1 MKLDAKSTI
10 ETGKAILGIELGS
23 TRIKAVL
30 IDQENKPIAQ
40 GSHTWENQLVNGLWT
55 YSIDAIWSG
64 LQDCYADLRSNV
76 KKLYDTEI
84 ETLAAI
90 GVSAMMHGYMPFNE
104 KEEILVPFRTWRNT
118 NTGRAAA
125 ELSELFVYNIPLRWS
140 ISHLYQAILDNEA
153 HVKDIKFLTTLAGYV
168 HWQITGEKVLGIG
181 DASGMLPIDPT
192 TNNYSAE
199 MVAKFDNLIA
209 SKEYSW
215 KLEDILPKVLSA
227 GENAGVL
234 TPEGCKKLDASGYL
248 KAGIPV
254 CPPEGDAGT
263 GMVATNAVKQR
274 TGNVSAGTSSFS
286 MIVLEKELSKPYEMI
301 DMVTTPDGN
310 LVAMVHCNNCTSD
323 LNAWV
328 NLFKEYQELL
338 GIPVDM
344 DELYGKLYNIAL
356 TGDTD
361 CGGLLSYNYISGE
374 PVTGLAE
381 GRPLF
386 VRSANDKF
394 NLANFMRAH
403 LYASVGVLK
412 IGNDILFNEEKI
424 KVDRITGHGGLFRT
438 KGVGQRVLAAAINSP
453 ISVMETAGEGGAWGI
468 ALLGSY
474 LVNNKKGQSLAD
486 FLDESVF
493 VSDAG
498 VEVSPTPED
507 VGLQHIHRKL
517 QGRFAY
523 RRSSRQIQISGFTET
538 FLPLSLNLVLT

>member
-1 MKLDAKSTI
+1 MKSDAKSTI

-40 GSHTWENQLVNGLWT
+40 GNHTWENQLVDGLWT
-55 YSIDAIWSG
+55 YSIEAIWSG

-76 KKLYDTEI
+76 KNLYGIEI
-84 ETLAAI
+84 ENLAAI
-90 GVSAMMHGYMPFNE
+90 GVSAMMHGYMPFNA

-125 ELSELFVYNIPLRWS
+125 ALSDLFVYNIPLRWS

-153 HVKDIKFLTTLAGYV
+153 HVKDIDFLTTLAGYV
-168 HWQITGEKVLGIG
+168 HWQLTGEKVLGIG

-192 TNNYSAE
+192 THNYSAE
-199 MVAKFDNLIA
+199 MVAKFDKLIA
-209 SKEYSW
+209 PNQYNW
-215 KLEDILPKVLSA
+215 TLQDILPKVLSA
-227 GENAGVL
+227 GESAGVL
-234 TPEGCKKLDASGYL
+234 TPEGSKKLDAFGHL

-301 DMVTTPDGN
+301 DMVTTPDGS

-344 DELYGKLYNIAL
+344 NEIYSKLYNIAL
-356 TGDTD
+356 TGDAD

-394 NLANFMRAH
+394 NLANFMRSH

-424 KVDRITGHGGLFRT
+424 KVDRITGHGGLFKT
-438 KGVGQRVLAAAINSP
+438 KGVGQRILAAAINSP

-474 LVNNKKGQSLAD
+474 LVNNEKKQSLAD
-486 FLDESVF
+486 FLDEKVF
-493 VSDAG
+493 VGDAG
-498 VEVSPTPED
+498 IEVSPTAED
-507 VGLQHIHRKL
+507 VAGFNTYIENYKAGLPIEEAAVK
-517 QGRFAY
+517 FK
-523 RRSSRQIQISGFTET
+523 
-538 FLPLSLNLVLT
+538 

>member
-1 MKLDAKSTI
+1 MKSDAKSTI

-40 GSHTWENQLVNGLWT
+40 GNHTWENQLVDGLWT
-55 YSIDAIWSG
+55 YSIEAIWSG

-76 KKLYDTEI
+76 KNLYGIEI
-84 ETLAAI
+84 ENLAAI
-90 GVSAMMHGYMPFNE
+90 GVSAMMHGYMPFNV

-125 ELSELFVYNIPLRWS
+125 ALSDLFVYNIPLRWS

-153 HVKDIKFLTTLAGYV
+153 HVKDIDFLTTLAGYV
-168 HWQITGEKVLGIG
+168 HWQLTGEKVLGIG

-192 TNNYSAE
+192 THNYSAE
-199 MVAKFDNLIA
+199 MVAKFDKLIA
-209 SKEYSW
+209 PNQYNW
-215 KLEDILPKVLSA
+215 TLQDILPKVLST
-227 GENAGVL
+227 GESAGVL
-234 TPEGCKKLDASGYL
+234 TPEGSKKLDTSGHL

-301 DMVTTPDGN
+301 DMVTTPDGS

-344 DELYGKLYNIAL
+344 NEIYSKLYNIAL
-356 TGDTD
+356 TGDAD

-394 NLANFMRAH
+394 NLANFMRSH

-424 KVDRITGHGGLFRT
+424 KVDRITGHGGLFKT
-438 KGVGQRVLAAAINSP
+438 KGVGQRILAAAINSP

-474 LVNNKKGQSLAD
+474 LVNNEKKQSLAD
-486 FLDESVF
+486 FLDEKVF
-493 VSDAG
+493 VGDAG
-498 VEVSPTPED
+498 IEVSPTAED
-507 VGLQHIHRKL
+507 VAGFNTYIENYKAGLPIEEAAVK
-517 QGRFAY
+517 FK
-523 RRSSRQIQISGFTET
+523 
-538 FLPLSLNLVLT
+538 

>member
-1 MKLDAKSTI
+1 MKDAKSTI
-10 ETGKAILGIELGS
+10 EAGKAILGIEFGS

-40 GSHTWENQLVNGLWT
+40 GSHTWENQLVDGLWT
-55 YSIDAIWSG
+55 YSIEAIWSG
-64 LQDCYADLRSNV
+64 VQDCYADLRANV
-76 KKLYDTEI
+76 KSQYGIEI
-84 ETLAAI
+84 ENLAAI
-90 GVSAMMHGYMPFNE
+90 GISAMMHGYMAFND

-118 NTGRAAA
+118 NTGKAAA

-140 ISHLYQAILDNEA
+140 ISHIYQAILNKEE
-153 HVKDIKFLTTLAGYV
+153 HVKDITFFTTLAGYV

-181 DASGMLPIDPT
+181 DASGMLPIDPET
-192 TNNYSAE
+192 KNYSAE
-199 MVAKFDNLIA
+199 MIEKFDKLVAPYGYN
-209 SKEYSW
+209 W
-215 KLEDILPKVLSA
+215 KLTDILPKVLLA
-227 GENAGVL
+227 GENAGCL
-234 TPEGCKKLDASGYL
+234 TEEGAKKLDVSGHL
-248 KAGIPV
+248 KAGVPV

-286 MIVLEKELSKPYEMI
+286 MIVLEKDLSKPYEMI
-301 DMVTTPDGN
+301 DMVTTPDGS

-328 NLFKEYQELL
+328 NLFKEYQELM
-338 GIPVDM
+338 GMPVDM
-344 DELYGKLYNIAL
+344 DEIFGKLYNNAL
-356 TGDTD
+356 TGDAD
-361 CGGLLSYNYISGE
+361 CGGLISYNYFSGE
-374 PVTGLAE
+374 PVTGLTE

-386 VRSANDKF
+386 VRTANDKF

-424 KVDRITGHGGLFRT
+424 TVDRITGHGGLFRT

-474 LVNNKKGQSLAD
+474 LVNNDKKQSLAD
-486 FLDESVF
+486 FLDEKVF
-493 VSDAG
+493 AGNAG
-498 VEVSPTPED
+498 VEVSPTAED
-507 VGLQHIHRKL
+507 VAG
-517 QGRFAY
+517 FNAY
-523 RRSSRQIQISGFTET
+523 IENYKAC
-538 FLPLSLNLVLT
+538 LPVEEAAVKYKK